1 MRNGKLR
8 RAGAGVPVAAFLALV
23 LVSAPAQAADVE
35 YSTSLPAALQG
46 KAAGPMAR
54 MDSALRRAFA
64 EHQAHRD
71 SGATAA
77 FAPGNT
83 RLQFSRGLIRV
94 DVVAA
99 GDAGALL
106 DGLRGLGMRDI
117 ATHGAII
124 SGAFPLA
131 AMERLVGL
139 SGLRSVSASWRPIT
153 HNFVMSGGVAAMG
166 ADLVVGADGS
176 GTIVGVLSDSYDHR
190 KEASGDQSADELPAN
205 VNVLDDGAKCSF
217 RPRTCSDEGRAMMQ
231 HIYDVAPG
239 ADQAFHTA
247 FKSMADF
254 ANGILQL
261 DSIAGANVIT
271 DDVFYF
277 AEPMFQDGILAQAVD
292 TVVANGVAYFSSAG
306 NQARQ
311 SYESAFAP
319 SGVTLLINGADMG
332 ELHDFGGGD
341 FAQRITVPAGFAP
354 IIVLQWS
361 EPFASVSGA
370 PGSLSD
376 VDIYLTSGTTI
387 VAQATADNILSGE
400 PVEILSVPS
409 SGATQTYDILIVHFA
424 GPHAALVKYVMLG
437 SIGLSGAKVTIDDF
451 PTHSPTLYGHANAAG
466 AVAVGASPYTTPMTL
481 EAFSSAGGTA
491 ILFDTSGNAVNDMR
505 AKPEVVGPDGGNT
518 TFFGTLNATYDL
530 ESDGIPNFYG
540 TSAAAPHVAAVAA
553 LLIDKDPTLTPLGT
567 GGTYDIL
574 EQTAVDMGPAGFDSD
589 SGYGFVDAQAA
600 VASVNAVNTAPVANN
615 DLYAMD
621 QDTTFSVSA
630 ANGVLENDSDADG
643 NPMTATLVSGS
654 LSGGGLNLGTNGSF
668 DYTPAAGFV
677 GTATFRYTA
686 SDGFDSSNEA
696 TVSITVNSTA
706 VGGGNTAPVAAADSY
721 SVGKGLILVVDAAT
735 GVLANDVDADSD
747 PLTAVLVSG
756 PATGTLSPF
765 NADGSFTYTT
775 PDANFTG
782 DVTFVY
788 QASDGTDLSAQ
799 TTVNIKVNK
808 GKGGG
813 GSGGSGGDFCDT
825 HPTNKKCQ

>member
-1 MRNGKLR
+1 MRNGILR
-8 RAGAGVPVAAFLALV
+8 RAAGGVPVAVFLALV
-23 LVSAPAQAADVE
+23 LASGAAQAADVT

-54 MDSALRRAFA
+54 MDSALRRVFA

-71 SGATAA
+71 SGATAP
-77 FAPGNT
+77 FTPGNT

-99 GDAGALL
+99 GDAGELL
-106 DGLRGLGMRDI
+106 NSLRGLGMRDV

-153 HNFVMSGGVAAMG
+153 HNLVISGGVEAMR
-166 ADLVVGADGS
+166 AHLVSGADGT
-176 GTIVGVLSDSYDHR
+176 GVTVGVLSDSYDHR
-190 KEASGDQSADELPAN
+190 KEAAGDQAADELPAN
-205 VNVLDDGAKCSF
+205 VNVLDDGARCSF

-261 DSIAGANVIT
+261 DSIAGADVIT

-311 SYESAFAP
+311 SYQAAFAP
-319 SGVTLLINGADMG
+319 SGFDLVINGNNMG
-332 ELHDFGGGD
+332 NLHDYGGDD
-341 FAQRITVPAGFAP
+341 FAQQITVPAGFAP

-370 PGSLSD
+370 PGSQSD

-387 VAQATADNILSGE
+387 VALATADNILSGE
-400 PVEILSVPS
+400 PVEILSVPASAS
-409 SGATQTYDILIVHFA
+409 SQTYDILIVHFA

-437 SIGLSGAKVTIDDF
+437 AIGLTSTVTINEFATD
-451 PTHSPTLYGHANAAG
+451 SSTLYGHANAAG

-481 EAFSSAGGTA
+481 EPFSSAGGTP
-491 ILFDTSGNAVNDMR
+491 ILFDTSGNAVNETRM
-505 AKPEVVGPDGGNT
+505 KPEVVGPDGGNT
-518 TFFGTLNATYDL
+518 TFFGTTCCGFDL
-530 ESDGIPNFYG
+530 EGDGFPNFYG

-553 LLIDKDPTLTPLGT
+553 LMIDKDPTLTPLGA
-567 GGTYDIL
+567 GGTYDVL
-574 EQTAVDMGPAGFDSD
+574 EQTATDMGPAGFDFD
-589 SGYGFVDAQAA
+589 SGHGFVDAQAA
-600 VASVNAVNTAPVANN
+600 VASVNAVNTAPVAIN
-615 DLYAMD
+615 DSYTMD
-621 QDTTFSVSA
+621 QDTTLNDTA
-630 ANGVLENDSDADG
+630 PGVLGNDNDADG
-643 NPMTATLVSGS
+643 DTLTAALVSGS
-654 LSGGGLNLGTNGSF
+654 LSGGGLSFNTDGSF
-668 DYTPAAGFV
+668 DYTPVAGFV

-696 TVSITVNSTA
+696 TVSITVNSTG
-706 VGGGNTAPVAAADSY
+706 GGGNAAPVAVADSY
-721 SVGKGLILVVDAAT
+721 TVGKGLTLTVAAAT
-735 GVLANDVDADSD
+735 GVLANDSDADGD
-747 PLTAVLVSG
+747 TLTAVFVSG
-756 PATGTLSPF
+756 PTTGTLEAF
-765 NADGSFTYTT
+765 GTDGSFTYKT

-788 QASDGTDLSAQ
+788 QASDGTDLSAL

-813 GSGGSGGDFCDT
+813 GGGGDFCDT
-825 HPTNKKCQ
+825 HQDHKRCQ